1 MECPHCKTS
10 NPLGAASCS
19 TCRTPLID
27 SGATLVAE
35 LTPPADRGDATIV
48 DGRQIRPPIDPEA
61 TATGLASSSMEI
73 PAAWSVPPTSQ
84 SLAEARRSISGFAP
98 GSLVGNRYEII
109 KILGEGGMGAVYQA
123 RDRELDR
130 TVALK
135 VIRPELAGQPEIL
148 QRFKQE
154 LILAR
159 KITHRNVI
167 RIFDLG
173 EASGIKFIT
182 MEFIE
187 GQDLKSVLA
196 REHKLAPEPAVE
208 IIQQVC
214 LALEAAHSEGV
225 VHRDLK
231 PQNIMMDQKG
241 RASVMDFGIARSL
254 EFGGMT
260 QTGAMIGTPEYMSP
274 EQVRGEPADARSDIF
289 TLGIIFQELLTGI
302 LPYQAETA
310 MASMFKRTMERA
322 ASVHQVNPNVP
333 PYLSFVVG
341 KCLEIR
347 PEDRY
352 QTVKEVYDALEA
364 WKSGAAKPIGIFS
377 LRWFRRALRNR
388 AAIGS
393 AAAATALCIVVAA
406 VVVYRM
412 KHAAKTVVAHAPV
425 SVLVADFS
433 NQTGDPIFDG
443 TLEPMMNVAL
453 EGASFINAFNRGQAR
468 QLAGKLPNPTSKL
481 DEQAARLVGISQGV
495 STIVTGTLSKHGEG
509 YQFVAQA
516 VDAVT
521 GKTLA
526 NTELSAANKDEVL
539 LDVPKIVAPLRQAL
553 GDTTPESVQLNEAG
567 GAFQAASLEAVH
579 QYGLAMEQQFAGN
592 MDAAYQSFSKAAELD
607 PNFARAYAGMAGTSG
622 NMGRQQDAEKYI
634 KLAME
639 HVDRM
644 AERERYRVRGV
655 YYILTDNW
663 QKCVDEYAEL
673 INRYPA
679 DNLGYFNAAS
689 CYAQMRNFPKALEA
703 VRRAVEISPQGNL
716 QRIALSFY
724 SSYSGDFQS
733 GEREAQKVLQT
744 TPSHDAYLA
753 LAESEVGLGQ
763 LDQAADTYH
772 KLEKFGA
779 TGQGAST
786 AASGLA
792 DLAAYE
798 GRFGDAV
805 RTLEEAATIE
815 LAAKRPESAANKFA
829 ALAHIQILR
838 GQHPAALEAAEKALA
853 NSQAVE
859 IKFLVAQTFVEAG
872 EFAGAQKLAA
882 DLAAMAQTEPQ
893 AYAKIITGESAL
905 NMKDASQAIKAL
917 TDANNLLDTWIGRFE
932 LGRADL
938 QAGLFVE
945 ADSEFDRCIK
955 RRGEALEILI
965 NNVPTYGYFP
975 PVYYYQGLVRD
986 GLKSAGFAESYR
998 SFLSIRG
1005 KAGEDPLLPAVRKR
1019 LGN

>member
-1 MECPHCKTS
+1 MRWDRRMQRHRTTIIAA
-10 NPLGAASCS
+10 GA
-19 TCRTPLID
+19 
-27 SGATLVAE
+27 
-35 LTPPADRGDATIV
+35 
-48 DGRQIRPPIDPEA
+48 
-61 TATGLASSSMEI
+61 ATGLCVLI
-73 PAAWSVPPTSQ
+73 AA
-84 SLAEARRSISGFAP
+84 
-98 GSLVGNRYEII
+98 
-109 KILGEGGMGAVYQA
+109 
-123 RDRELDR
+123 
-130 TVALK
+130 
-135 VIRPELAGQPEIL
+135 
-148 QRFKQE
+148 
-154 LILAR
+154 
-159 KITHRNVI
+159 
-167 RIFDLG
+167 
-173 EASGIKFIT
+173 
-182 MEFIE
+182 
-187 GQDLKSVLA
+187 
-196 REHKLAPEPAVE
+196 
-208 IIQQVC
+208 
-214 LALEAAHSEGV
+214 GV
-225 VHRDLK
+225 
-231 PQNIMMDQKG
+231 
-241 RASVMDFGIARSL
+241 F
-254 EFGGMT
+254 
-260 QTGAMIGTPEYMSP
+260 
-274 EQVRGEPADARSDIF
+274 
-289 TLGIIFQELLTGI
+289 
-302 LPYQAETA
+302 
-310 MASMFKRTMERA
+310 
-322 ASVHQVNPNVP
+322 
-333 PYLSFVVG
+333 
-341 KCLEIR
+341 
-347 PEDRY
+347 
-352 QTVKEVYDALEA
+352 
-364 WKSGAAKPIGIFS
+364 
-377 LRWFRRALRNR
+377 
-388 AAIGS
+388 
-393 AAAATALCIVVAA
+393 
-406 VVVYRM
+406 VYRL
-412 KHAAKTVVAHAPV
+412 KHPSKPAVAHAPV
-425 SVLVADFS
+425 SVLVADFT

-443 TLEPMMNVAL
+443 TLEPMFNVAL
-453 EGASFINAFNRGQAR
+453 EGASFVNAYNRGEAR
-468 QLAGKLPNPTSKL
+468 KLAQGLPHPSDKL
-481 DEQAARLVGISQGV
+481 DEQPARLVAVSQGISAV
-495 STIVTGTLSKHGEG
+495 VTGELSRRGEQ
-509 YQFVAQA
+509 YSITAEA
-516 VDAVT
+516 LDAVS
-521 GKTLA
+521 GNVIAKTEVTA
-526 NTELSAANKDEVL
+526 KNKDAVL
-539 LDVPKIVAPLRQAL
+539 LAIPKLAAPIRKAL

-592 MDAAYQSFSKAAELD
+592 MDAAFQSFSKAAELD

-663 QKCVDEYAEL
+663 QKCVDEYGEL

-753 LAESEVGLGQ
+753 LAESQVGLGQ

-772 KLEKFGA
+772 KLEKLSA
-779 TGQGAST
+779 TGQGPST

-805 RTLEEAATIE
+805 RILEEAAAAE
-815 LAAKRPESAANKFA
+815 LGAKRPESAANKFA

-872 EFAGAQKLAA
+872 EFARAQKLAA
-882 DLAAMAQTEPQ
+882 DLAAVVQAEPQ

-905 NMKDASQAIKAL
+905 KMKDASQAIKAL
-917 TDANNLLDTWIGRFE
+917 TDADNLLDTWIGRFE

-986 GLKSAGFAESYR
+986 GLKSPGFAELYR
-998 SFLSIRG
+998 NYLSIRG
-1005 KAGEDPLLPAVRKR
+1005 KAGEDPLLPEVRKR

>member
-1 MECPHCKTS
+1 MNCPHCKTS

-19 TCRTPLID
+19 KCRAPLVE
-27 SGATLVAE
+27 GATLVAE
-35 LTPPADRGDATIV
+35 MTPPVGSDVTIV
-48 DGRQIRPPIDPEA
+48 DVGRARVPPDPEA
-61 TATGLASSSMEI
+61 TATGLDSNTMEI
-73 PAAWSVPPTSQ
+73 PTAWSQPAAKQ
-84 SLAEARRSISGFAP
+84 SLAEARRSITGFAL
-98 GSLVGNRYEII
+98 GDVVGNRYEII
-109 KILGEGGMGAVYQA
+109 KTLGEGGMGAVYQA

-173 EASGIKFIT
+173 EASGVKFIT

-187 GQDLKSVLA
+187 GQDLKSLLSKE
-196 REHKLAPEPAVE
+196 RKLPPERAVD
-208 IIQQVC
+208 IMQQVC

-289 TLGIIFQELLTGI
+289 TLGVIFQELLTGI

-322 ASVHQVNPNVP
+322 ASVHQVNPAVP
-333 PYLSFVVG
+333 QYLSYVVA

-364 WKSGAAKPIGIFS
+364 WKSGATKPIGVFS
-377 LRWFRRALRNR
+377 LRWFRRAFRNR
-388 AAIGS
+388 AAVAS
-393 AAAATALCIVVAA
+393 AAAATGICLLVVAA
-406 VVVYRM
+406 VLLYRI
-412 KHAAKTVVAHAPV
+412 KHPKLAAAHAPV
-425 SVLVADFS
+425 SVLVADFT

-443 TLEPMMNVAL
+443 TLEPMFNVAL
-453 EGASFINAFNRGQAR
+453 EGASFINAFNRGNAR
-468 QLAGKLPNPTSKL
+468 KLAQGLPHPSDKL
-481 DEQAARLVGISQGV
+481 DEQPARLVAVSQGIGAV
-495 STIVTGTLSKHGEG
+495 VTG
-509 YQFVAQA
+509 
-516 VDAVT
+516 
-521 GKTLA
+521 
-526 NTELSAANKDEVL
+526 ELSRRGDKYNITAEALDTVSGNVIAKTEVTADDKDALLLAIPKLAAPIRK
-539 LDVPKIVAPLRQAL
+539 AL
-553 GDTTPESVQLNEAG
+553 GDTTPESVQLNQES
-567 GAFQAASLEAVH
+567 GAFQAASLEVVH

-592 MDAAYQSFSKAAELD
+592 MEGAFQSFSKAAELD

-663 QKCVDEYAEL
+663 QKCADEYNDL
-673 INRYPA
+673 IGHYPS
-679 DNLGYFNAAS
+679 DNLGYFNLAS
-689 CYAQMRNFPKALEA
+689 CDAQMRKFPQALDA

-724 SSYSGDFQS
+724 SSYSGDFQG
-733 GEREAQKVLQT
+733 GEKEAQKVIQT

-753 LAESEVGLGQ
+753 LAESQLGLGQ
-763 LDQAADTYH
+763 MDQAAETFH
-772 KLEKFGA
+772 KLEKMAG
-779 TGQGAST
+779 TSEGPST

-792 DLAAYE
+792 DIAKYE
-798 GRFGDAV
+798 GRFGDAA
-805 RTLEEAATIE
+805 RILEESAAAE
-815 LAAKRPESAANKFA
+815 LAAKQPESAANKFA

-838 GQHPAALEAAEKALA
+838 QQHGAALEAAEKALA
-853 NSQAVE
+853 NSQAIQ
-859 IKFLVAQTFVEAG
+859 IKFLAAQTFVEAG
-872 EFAGAQKLAA
+872 ELARAQKLAA
-882 DLAAMAQTEPQ
+882 ELAAVVQAEPQ
-893 AYAKIITGESAL
+893 AYAKIIAGESAL
-905 NMKDASQAIKAL
+905 KTKDAPQAIKDL

-945 ADSEFDRCIK
+945 ADSEFDRCVK

-965 NNVPTYGYFP
+965 NNVPTYAYFP

-986 GLKSAGFAESYR
+986 GLKSPGFAESYR
-998 SFLSIRG
+998 NYLDIRG
-1005 KAGEDPLLPAVRKR
+1005 KAGEDPLLPEIRKH